1 MANTQAPGRLA
12 VTIKETYL
20 QLKNMVDAQHA
31 GTKLSVG
38 ARVQANNQNEIIVT
52 HTGHDAQMM
61 RGTAIKHSHNLSIIC
76 FSKSYVSA
84 SELADDVFGHF
95 STQNTINPSLLPDVD
110 IVYYPEGQNMYYTD
124 EDDFAVAVTVR
135 AIVTDKTN
143 I

>member
-12 VTIKETYL
+12 VTIKETYQ
-20 QLKNMVDAQHA
+20 QLKTMVDAQHA
-31 GTKLSVG
+31 GTKISVG
-38 ARVQANNQNEIIVT
+38 ARVQANNQDEIIVT

-61 RGTAIKHSHNLSIIC
+61 KGTAVKHSHNMSVIC

-84 SELADDVFGHF
+84 AELADDVFEAF
-95 STQNTINPSLLPDVD
+95 SIQNVVTPQLLPDVE
-110 IVYYPEGQNMYYTD
+110 IVYYAEGQNMYYTD
-124 EDDFAVAVTVR
+124 EDDFAVAVTIR

>member
-12 VTIKETYL
+12 TTIKETYL
-20 QLKNMVDAQHA
+20 YLKNMVDAQHA

-38 ARVQANNQNEIIVT
+38 ARVQANNADEIIIT

-61 RGTAIKHSHNLSIIC
+61 RGTAVKHTHNMSVIC

-84 SELADDVFGHF
+84 AELADDVFEAF
-95 STQNTINPSLLPDVD
+95 STQDAFSPTLLPDVD
-110 IVYYPEGQNMYYTD
+110 IVYYAEGQNMYYTD